1 MYDLKIDNKYHID
14 KNFLDCPKVYG
25 DMLLYQVGRLY
36 TKSGAVVNQHT
47 HLDFVELTLVTDGRG
62 AVITNGVSVPVSKG
76 DIYVSFVGDF
86 HEMISD
92 KSEPLQYD
100 FLTVQ
105 TKNPEMRA
113 AVDAAVSKFHDP
125 KSRIIKNENISPL
138 LSGIIAELNVNAEY
152 SDTII
157 EAMLKQVL
165 SYVLRAFREQD
176 YVKYPKK
183 AGESEILCYQLM
195 HYIDTHIFTMKHL
208 SELCEMTNYNYNYLS
223 NLYKKVTSDTLANYF
238 RNRRLEAARLLLS
251 ENSMSVTR
259 VASLLNYS
267 SVYIFSRAFKE
278 KYGISPSQVVPRT
291 KRGERK

>member
-1 MYDLKIDNKYHID
+1 MYNLKIENNYHID
-14 KNFLDCPKVYG
+14 KNFLDAPRVYG

-47 HLDFVELTLVTDGRG
+47 HLDFVELTLVTDGCG
-62 AVITNGVSVPVSKG
+62 EVITNGVSVPISKG

-86 HEMISD
+86 HAMISD
-92 KSEPLQYD
+92 EREPLQYD
-100 FLTVQ
+100 FLTIQ

-113 AVDAAVSKFHDP
+113 ALDAAVSKFHDP
-125 KSRIIKNENISPL
+125 KARIIKNENISPL

-152 SDTII
+152 SEVII
-157 EAMLKQVL
+157 ESMLQQVL
-165 SYVLRAFREQD
+165 SYVLRAFHEQTP
-176 YVKYPKK
+176 VKYAKK
-183 AGESEILCYQLM
+183 ASEAEILCYQIM

-208 SELCEMTNYNYNYLS
+208 TELCEITNYNYNYLS

-238 RNRRLEAARLLLS
+238 RNRRLEAAKLLLS
-251 ENSMSVTR
+251 ENSMSVTH

-278 KYGISPSQVVPRT
+278 KYGISPSEVLPRA
-291 KRGERK
+291 KRGV